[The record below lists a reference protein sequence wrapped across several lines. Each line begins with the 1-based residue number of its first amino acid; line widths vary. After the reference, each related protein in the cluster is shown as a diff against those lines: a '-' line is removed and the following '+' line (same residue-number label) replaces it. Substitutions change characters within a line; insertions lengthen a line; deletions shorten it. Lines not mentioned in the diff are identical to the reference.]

1 MFAVPK
7 RGTMKRGALLTKMAS
22 LVTLSDEDRQA
33 LEALPLTDANV
44 ARRRAIL
51 AQGARPEFVYMLQ
64 SGWAARYEVRS
75 DGSRR
80 ITGFLLPGDFCGIHA
95 VCHAAMDHAI
105 VAITDCVVG
114 RIDQAAFADL
124 SRRSPAINQ
133 ALWRAKLIE
142 EAVLRK
148 WLLFSTDSQQSV
160 AHLLC
165 ELYVRAAVVGLA
177 ADGQC
182 RLPLTQE
189 EIGDAL
195 GITAV
200 HTNRVIQRLRD
211 EGIIDL
217 SHHELTIRDAA
228 ALTRA
233 GAFDRS
239 YLEPWLSENAIS
251 LLG

>member
-1 MFAVPK
+1 
-7 RGTMKRGALLTKMAS
+7 MKRGALLTKIAS
-22 LVTLSDEDRQA
+22 MVTLDDDDRA
-33 LEALPLTDANV
+33 LLETLSLTETSIP
-44 ARRRAIL
+44 RRRAIL
-51 AQGARPEFVYMLQ
+51 SQGAAPEFVYVLL

-95 VCHAAMDHAI
+95 ICHAAMDHAI
-105 VAITDCVVG
+105 IAITDCELAK
-114 RIDQAAFADL
+114 IDRNAFIDL
-124 SRRSPAINQ
+124 TMRSATINQ
-133 ALWRAKLIE
+133 AVWRAKLIE
-142 EAVLRK
+142 EAILRK
-148 WLLFSTDSQQSV
+148 WLLFSTDSHQSV

-165 ELYVRAAVVGLA
+165 ELYVRAAIVGLA

-200 HTNRVIQRLRD
+200 HTNRVIQRLRG
-211 EGIIDL
+211 EGTLDL
-217 SHHELTIRDAA
+217 SHHELTIKDPT
-228 ALTRA
+228 ALTRVA
-233 GAFDRS
+233 AFDRS
-239 YLEPWLSENAIS
+239 YLQPWLSDNAIS

>member
-1 MFAVPK
+1 MEQGV
-7 RGTMKRGALLTKMAS
+7 LLTKMAS
-22 LVTLSDEDRQA
+22 LVA
-33 LEALPLTDANV
+33 LTDEERRALDALQIIDTKV
-44 ARRRAIL
+44 ARRRPIMP
-51 AQGARPEFVYMLQ
+51 QGAQPDYVYLLR
-64 SGWAARYEVRS
+64 SGWAARHEVRA

-95 VCHAAMDHAI
+95 ICHAAMDHAI
-105 VAITDCVVG
+105 IALTDCVVG
-114 RIDQAAFADL
+114 RIDGSAFADL
-124 SRRSPAINQ
+124 CHQSSAINQ
-133 ALWRAKLIE
+133 AVWRAKLIE

-148 WLLFSTDSQQSV
+148 WLLFSTDSYQGV

-182 RLPLTQE
+182 RVPLTQE

-200 HTNRVIQRLRD
+200 HTNRVIQRLRG